1 MNDTDFK
8 TKETQ
13 PPEKFESPTELTL
26 AGKSSMQGPVEPAN
40 PKDHLGE
47 FDIIDW
53 SDYPKGPKPEGPFKL
68 IDDDQYAKAREQANE
83 ANREIHRA
91 NPDLKKLQIHEIK
104 PVRFGG
110 DPVDPNNKITLT
122 PKQHMEFTVWW
133 NRKKAEVQG

>member
-1 MNDTDFK
+1 M
-8 TKETQ
+8 KETAAEPRENQ
-13 PPEKFESPTELTL
+13 QTGDLKAGQELTSG
-26 AGKSSMQGPVEPAN
+26 GKFSMQGPKESAD

-47 FDIIDW
+47 FDISDW

-68 IDDDQYAKAREQANE
+68 IDDDQYAKAREQAND

-91 NPDLKKLQIHEIK
+91 NPGLKKLQIHEIK

-110 DPVDPNNKITLT
+110 DPVDVNNKVALT

-133 NRKKAEVQG
+133 NRKKSEVQG